1 MKTIRLAWKALA
13 RFRTY
18 TFINILGLA
27 LSLACVLI
35 ILRYIHQEV
44 TVNHFCKDL
53 ENTYLLY
60 IEYEDGRRTISS
72 NEDRNN
78 DPNFIDPLNDPSILK
93 STRWINFPEDRITVG
108 KQIYN
113 VKTVVTDSVFLQIL
127 PYPSVSGISSL
138 KSPNDAIITRRLA
151 ERLFGKENPIGK
163 TMTYSTG
170 DIVTVTGVI
179 GEPTTKSFLD
189 FDLIISERLQ
199 HSWSRLSNSLLQL
212 IPGTDFKKLNVKN
225 EKFMK
230 LRCHMDA
237 PTRLQFFPLKDFY
250 FDKTVRV
257 YNNNIRKGNYNNI
270 LVLAVVTIALLI
282 IGLFNFINIYTVM
295 MLKRARE
302 FGVKKVYGAG
312 AKDVFA
318 QIFTENFI
326 LTGMALCI
334 SWCIIEITGGMM
346 EHVLRIPQTSNTEF
360 SATLS
365 VGILILLPLLTSIYP
380 FIRYNY
386 VSPSVSIRS
395 VNAGGHSIVSRVLFL
410 FVQYIITFVLI
421 IVSLFFTKQVR
432 FMLSADL
439 NYTTKDI
446 IQCQLYAERSS
457 YDINISDEE
466 WERRKQREKS
476 NLAYIKEEMD
486 HSPLFIR
493 WEYGENPNQLDDNYI
508 NVRNAQRDEFKQVI
522 YSSLSNKYI
531 ELFGFQLKEGRL
543 WNDSVD
549 QWTDYKMIINES
561 AKSLLE
567 IDNIETALI
576 QPERRLWWSLSKSE
590 EMKKNPPYQV
600 IGVIKDFKIG
610 HLSKTTP
617 PLFIVYEDPR
627 GSYRDRL
634 MAQIV
639 PGKKQEA
646 IAFLKKLRDEILGEG
661 EFEYSFL
668 EDEIAT
674 MYQEDK
680 RTAEIYSL
688 FSIIAILISCLGLFG
703 LSMFDIRQRY
713 REIALRKVN
722 GATLK
727 EIYPLLLKK
736 YSIILGMAFIISA
749 PLSWYIISKY
759 LEGFANKAPISWW
772 LFAIA
777 AIVTAFISLATLIWQ
792 IRKAANINPAK
803 VLKGE

>member
-78 DPNFIDPLNDPSILK
+78 DPNFIDPLNDPSVLK

-163 TMTYSTG
+163 TMIYSTG

-199 HSWSRLSNSLLQL
+199 HSWSRLSNSLVQL

-486 HSPLFIR
+486 HSPLFI
-493 WEYGENPNQLDDNYI
+493 
-508 NVRNAQRDEFKQVI
+508 
-522 YSSLSNKYI
+522 
-531 ELFGFQLKEGRL
+531 
-543 WNDSVD
+543 
-549 QWTDYKMIINES
+549 
-561 AKSLLE
+561 
-567 IDNIETALI
+567 
-576 QPERRLWWSLSKSE
+576 
-590 EMKKNPPYQV
+590 
-600 IGVIKDFKIG
+600 
-610 HLSKTTP
+610 
-617 PLFIVYEDPR
+617 VYEDPR

>member
-78 DPNFIDPLNDPSILK
+78 DPNFIDPLNDPSVLK

-199 HSWSRLSNSLLQL
+199 HSWSRLSNSLVQL

-668 EDEIAT
+668 EDEI
-674 MYQEDK
+674 
-680 RTAEIYSL
+680 YSL

>member
-78 DPNFIDPLNDPSILK
+78 DPNFIDPLNDPSVLK

-199 HSWSRLSNSLLQL
+199 HSWSRLSNSLVQL

-432 FMLSADL
+432 FMLSYNRQIKSAVFSKRL
-439 NYTTKDI
+439 VQKNI
-446 IQCQLYAERSS
+446 IYMPE
-457 YDINISDEE
+457 
-466 WERRKQREKS
+466 
-476 NLAYIKEEMD
+476 
-486 HSPLFIR
+486 
-493 WEYGENPNQLDDNYI
+493 
-508 NVRNAQRDEFKQVI
+508 V
-522 YSSLSNKYI
+522 
-531 ELFGFQLKEGRL
+531 
-543 WNDSVD
+543 
-549 QWTDYKMIINES
+549 NE
-561 AKSLLE
+561 
-567 IDNIETALI
+567 
-576 QPERRLWWSLSKSE
+576 
-590 EMKKNPPYQV
+590 
-600 IGVIKDFKIG
+600 
-610 HLSKTTP
+610 
-617 PLFIVYEDPR
+617 
-627 GSYRDRL
+627 
-634 MAQIV
+634 
-639 PGKKQEA
+639 
-646 IAFLKKLRDEILGEG
+646 
-661 EFEYSFL
+661 
-668 EDEIAT
+668 
-674 MYQEDK
+674 
-680 RTAEIYSL
+680 
-688 FSIIAILISCLGLFG
+688 
-703 LSMFDIRQRY
+703 
-713 REIALRKVN
+713 
-722 GATLK
+722 
-727 EIYPLLLKK
+727 
-736 YSIILGMAFIISA
+736 
-749 PLSWYIISKY
+749 
-759 LEGFANKAPISWW
+759 
-772 LFAIA
+772 
-777 AIVTAFISLATLIWQ
+777 
-792 IRKAANINPAK
+792 
-803 VLKGE
+803 

>member
-78 DPNFIDPLNDPSILK
+78 DPNFIDPLNDPSVLK

-199 HSWSRLSNSLLQL
+199 HSWSRLSNSLVQL

-295 MLKRARE
+295 MLQACQRVWSQKS
-302 FGVKKVYGAG
+302 
-312 AKDVFA
+312 
-318 QIFTENFI
+318 I
-326 LTGMALCI
+326 
-334 SWCIIEITGGMM
+334 WC
-346 EHVLRIPQTSNTEF
+346 
-360 SATLS
+360 
-365 VGILILLPLLTSIYP
+365 
-380 FIRYNY
+380 
-386 VSPSVSIRS
+386 
-395 VNAGGHSIVSRVLFL
+395 
-410 FVQYIITFVLI
+410 
-421 IVSLFFTKQVR
+421 
-432 FMLSADL
+432 
-439 NYTTKDI
+439 
-446 IQCQLYAERSS
+446 
-457 YDINISDEE
+457 
-466 WERRKQREKS
+466 RRKGC
-476 NLAYIKEEMD
+476 
-486 HSPLFIR
+486 IR
-493 WEYGENPNQLDDNYI
+493 
-508 NVRNAQRDEFKQVI
+508 
-522 YSSLSNKYI
+522 
-531 ELFGFQLKEGRL
+531 
-543 WNDSVD
+543 
-549 QWTDYKMIINES
+549 TD
-561 AKSLLE
+561 
-567 IDNIETALI
+567 
-576 QPERRLWWSLSKSE
+576 
-590 EMKKNPPYQV
+590 
-600 IGVIKDFKIG
+600 F
-610 HLSKTTP
+610 H
-617 PLFIVYEDPR
+617 
-627 GSYRDRL
+627 
-634 MAQIV
+634 
-639 PGKKQEA
+639 
-646 IAFLKKLRDEILGEG
+646 
-661 EFEYSFL
+661 
-668 EDEIAT
+668 
-674 MYQEDK
+674 
-680 RTAEIYSL
+680 
-688 FSIIAILISCLGLFG
+688 
-703 LSMFDIRQRY
+703 
-713 REIALRKVN
+713 
-722 GATLK
+722 
-727 EIYPLLLKK
+727 
-736 YSIILGMAFIISA
+736 
-749 PLSWYIISKY
+749 
-759 LEGFANKAPISWW
+759 
-772 LFAIA
+772 
-777 AIVTAFISLATLIWQ
+777 
-792 IRKAANINPAK
+792 
-803 VLKGE
+803 

>member
-78 DPNFIDPLNDPSILK
+78 DPNFIDPLNDPSVLK

-163 TMTYSTG
+163 TMIYSTG

-199 HSWSRLSNSLLQL
+199 HSWSRLSNSLVQL

-749 PLSWYIISKY
+749 PLS
-759 LEGFANKAPISWW
+759 
-772 LFAIA
+772 
-777 AIVTAFISLATLIWQ
+777 
-792 IRKAANINPAK
+792 
-803 VLKGE
+803 

>member
-78 DPNFIDPLNDPSILK
+78 DPNFIDPLNDPSVLK

-199 HSWSRLSNSLLQL
+199 HSWSRLSNSLVQL

-334 SWCIIEITGGMM
+334 SVHYRNNRWHDGTCAPDTAN
-346 EHVLRIPQTSNTEF
+346 LQY
-360 SATLS
+360 
-365 VGILILLPLLTSIYP
+365 GI
-380 FIRYNY
+380 
-386 VSPSVSIRS
+386 
-395 VNAGGHSIVSRVLFL
+395 
-410 FVQYIITFVLI
+410 
-421 IVSLFFTKQVR
+421 
-432 FMLSADL
+432 
-439 NYTTKDI
+439 
-446 IQCQLYAERSS
+446 
-457 YDINISDEE
+457 
-466 WERRKQREKS
+466 
-476 NLAYIKEEMD
+476 
-486 HSPLFIR
+486 
-493 WEYGENPNQLDDNYI
+493 
-508 NVRNAQRDEFKQVI
+508 
-522 YSSLSNKYI
+522 
-531 ELFGFQLKEGRL
+531 
-543 WNDSVD
+543 
-549 QWTDYKMIINES
+549 
-561 AKSLLE
+561 
-567 IDNIETALI
+567 
-576 QPERRLWWSLSKSE
+576 
-590 EMKKNPPYQV
+590 
-600 IGVIKDFKIG
+600 
-610 HLSKTTP
+610 
-617 PLFIVYEDPR
+617 
-627 GSYRDRL
+627 
-634 MAQIV
+634 
-639 PGKKQEA
+639 
-646 IAFLKKLRDEILGEG
+646 
-661 EFEYSFL
+661 
-668 EDEIAT
+668 
-674 MYQEDK
+674 
-680 RTAEIYSL
+680 
-688 FSIIAILISCLGLFG
+688 
-703 LSMFDIRQRY
+703 
-713 REIALRKVN
+713 
-722 GATLK
+722 
-727 EIYPLLLKK
+727 
-736 YSIILGMAFIISA
+736 
-749 PLSWYIISKY
+749 
-759 LEGFANKAPISWW
+759 
-772 LFAIA
+772 
-777 AIVTAFISLATLIWQ
+777 
-792 IRKAANINPAK
+792 
-803 VLKGE
+803 